1 MNSIPSPKMATRLL
15 AGLLAMLVDA
25 SHGATFTVN
34 IVEYSFSPSSLT
46 IKVGDTVTWSGLNN
60 EHNVTGSAA
69 QDLDEFCGSSL
80 QSVGT
85 ETSCSRTFTTAGT
98 FPYECT
104 IHASFGMTGSLT
116 VVAAAPTPTVSITK
130 PASGAVFS
138 APASLEIQSTTS
150 VSNGRV
156 TNVTFFAGTTLLGS
170 AQATPFQI
178 AVSNLAAGSYSFTA
192 VATAGGVSVTSS
204 VVNVSVVL
212 PVTVSNSAPGVAN
225 GRFSFDYGANIGL
238 TYLVQESF
246 DLVNWSPISTNV
258 ASGNPVNFR
267 DTAPLGRW
275 GYYRV
280 GRLPNP

>member
-1 MNSIPSPKMATRLL
+1 MATRFV
-15 AGLLAMLVDA
+15 AGLLAVLVDT
-25 SHGATFTVN
+25 SQGANFTVN

-69 QDLDEFCGSSL
+69 QDLREFCGSSL
-80 QSVGT
+80 QSVAT
-85 ETSCSRTFTTAGT
+85 ETSCSHTFTTPGT

-116 VVAAAPTPTVSITK
+116 VVAAGPTPTVSITK

-138 APASLEIQSTTS
+138 APANLEIQSTTS
-150 VSNGRV
+150 VSSGQV

-178 AVSNLAAGSYSFTA
+178 AVSNLVAGSYSLTA

-212 PVTVSNSAPGVAN
+212 PVAVSNSAPSVAN
-225 GRFSFDYGANIGL
+225 GQFSFGYNANLGL
-238 TYLVQESF
+238 TYLVQKSF

-258 ASGNPVNFR
+258 ASSNPVNFR
-267 DTAPLGRW
+267 DTAPLDRW

>member
-1 MNSIPSPKMATRLL
+1 MNSIPSPEMATRLL
-15 AGLLAMLVDA
+15 AGLMAVLVDA
-25 SHGATFTVN
+25 SQGATFTVN
-34 IVEYSFSPSSLT
+34 IVEYTFSPSSLT
-46 IKVGDTVTWSGLNN
+46 IRVGDTVTWSGLNN

-69 QDLDEFCGSSL
+69 QDLGVFCGSSL
-80 QSVGT
+80 QSLGT
-85 ETSCSRTFTTAGT
+85 ETSCSHTFTTAGT

-116 VVAAAPTPTVSITK
+116 VVAPTPTVSITN
-130 PASGAVFS
+130 PARRAVFS
-138 APASLEIQSTTS
+138 APANLEIQSS
-150 VSNGRV
+150 ANVSSGRV

-178 AVSNLAAGSYSFTA
+178 AASNLAAGNYSLTA
-192 VATAGGVSVTSS
+192 VATAGGVSFTSS

-212 PVTVSNSAPGVAN
+212 PVAVSNSAPGVAN
-225 GRFSFDYGANIGL
+225 GQFSFDYSANVGL
-238 TYLVQESF
+238 TYLVQKSF

-258 ASGNPVNFR
+258 ASSNPVNFR
-267 DTAPLGRW
+267 DSAALGRW

>member
-1 MNSIPSPKMATRLL
+1 MATRLL
-15 AGLLAMLVDA
+15 AGLLSVFVDT
-25 SHGATFTVN
+25 SQGANFTVN
-34 IVEYSFSPSSLT
+34 TVEYTFSPSSLT

-69 QDLDEFCGSSL
+69 QDLGQFCGSSL

-85 ETSCSRTFTTAGT
+85 ETSCSHTFTTAGT

-116 VVAAAPTPTVSITK
+116 VVAAVPTPMVSITN

-138 APASLEIQSTTS
+138 APANLEIHSTTS
-150 VSNGRV
+150 VSSGRV
-156 TNVTFFAGTTLLGS
+156 TNVSFFAGTTLLGS
-170 AQATPFQI
+170 AQAIPFQI
-178 AVSNLAAGSYSFTA
+178 VAGNLAAGNYSLTA
-192 VATAGGVSVTSS
+192 VATAGGISVTSS

-212 PVTVSNSAPGVAN
+212 PVAVSDSAPVVAN
-225 GRFSFDYGANIGL
+225 GQFSFDYNANVGL
-238 TYLVQESF
+238 TYLVQKSS

-258 ASGNPVNFR
+258 ASSNPVNFK
-267 DTAPLGRW
+267 DTAPLGRS